1 MTWMFSRKT
10 DLSFQSITLMSA
22 NGIFLSNL
30 TEDVFQVVQQIF
42 SLDYARQLKFQSLS
56 EEEESADQTA
66 ASVSISIPDKDE
78 LIKSSLRFLR
88 FV

>member
-1 MTWMFSRKT
+1 M
-10 DLSFQSITLMSA
+10 
-22 NGIFLSNL
+22 
-30 TEDVFQVVQQIF
+30 VQQIF

-78 LIKSSLRFLR
+78 LIKGSLHSLRF
-88 FV
+88 V